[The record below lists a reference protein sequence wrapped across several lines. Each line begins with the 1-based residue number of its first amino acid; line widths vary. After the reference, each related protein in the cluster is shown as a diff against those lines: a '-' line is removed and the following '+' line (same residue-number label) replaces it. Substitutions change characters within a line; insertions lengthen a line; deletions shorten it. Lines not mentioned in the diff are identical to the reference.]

1 MWWEAKL
8 KALISAPVLL
18 GDIGD
23 RKGFNID
30 AKVLHHQRYNTRFSL
45 AVLGPGAFSADS
57 SRKKVEGCEG

>member
-8 KALISAPVLL
+8 KALTSAPVLL

-30 AKVLHHQRYNTRFSL
+30 AKVLHHQRYNTRPWQFL
-45 AVLGPGAFSADS
+45 VQVLLSADS